1 MSLRIAL
8 ALGLLAAPITAI
20 AALPEPQQSDDEA
33 AKQIVNNPDPSTFQV
48 YGMSP
53 APKSKKDDT
62 LQGARSLRVAVTGAG
77 SPYSIGIN
85 VPIIQ
90 DIKAGDH
97 LTLMFY
103 AKFEKPQPVVTTAKI
118 GAQVQLAGAPYTAVF
133 SKQFDMTT
141 EWQLFSVSGVADKD
155 YSKGTLNAA
164 FHVNTG
170 HHTVVLGLVA
180 VIDKDKH

>member
-8 ALGLLAAPITAI
+8 ALGLAAAPFAAI
-20 AALPEPQQSDDEA
+20 AALPAQQSDEEA
-33 AKQIVNNPDPSTFQV
+33 ARQIITNPDPSTFQI
-48 YGMSP
+48 YGLKP

-62 LQGARSLRVAVTGAG
+62 VQGGRALFIPVTGSG
-77 SPYSIGIN
+77 TPYAVGVN

-103 AKFEKPQPVVTTAKI
+103 AKLAKAEPDVTTAKI
-118 GAQVQLAGAPYTAVF
+118 TGQIQLSAAPYTAVF
-133 SKQFDMTT
+133 GKQFDMTT
-141 EWQLFSVSGVADKD
+141 EWQLFQVSGVADKD
-155 YSKGTLNAA
+155 YAKGALNAA

-170 HHTVVLGLVA
+170 RHTVALGMVA
-180 VIDKDKH
+180 VIDKDKK

>member
-8 ALGLLAAPITAI
+8 ALGLLAAPIAAV
-20 AALPEPQQSDDEA
+20 AALPQQQSDEDA
-33 AKQIVNNPDPSTFQV
+33 AKQIVNNPDPSTFQI
-48 YGMSP
+48 YGLSP
-53 APKSKKDDT
+53 APKSKKDET
-62 LQGARSLRVAVTGAG
+62 VQGARSLRIPVTGSG
-77 SPYSIGIN
+77 TPYAIGVN
-85 VPIIQ
+85 VPIVQ

-103 AKFEKPQPVVTTAKI
+103 AKFEKPEPVVTTAKI
-118 GAQVQLAGAPYTAVF
+118 AGQIQLAAAPYTAVF

-155 YSKGTLNAA
+155 YAKGTLNAA

-180 VIDKDKH
+180 VIDKDKK